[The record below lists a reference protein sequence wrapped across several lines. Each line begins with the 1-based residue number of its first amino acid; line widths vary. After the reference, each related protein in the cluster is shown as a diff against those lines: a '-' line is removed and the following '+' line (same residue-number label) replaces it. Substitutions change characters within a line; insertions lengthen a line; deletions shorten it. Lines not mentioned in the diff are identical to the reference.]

1 MNDYTNHL
9 FHYLPLERI
18 MTLSC
23 GHVIPPSNLLATPI
37 ISGPKGLDFDF
48 TFAQRNSVT
57 MLHELGH
64 TIFQLTRVI
73 PHGLV
78 VFFPSYAYLST
89 AVTHWQANTSLWSLI
104 TAQKRVFLELK
115 STSSSTPSVHPKT
128 SNTTTPSTDTLLSS
142 YTAHIA
148 SNHGALL
155 LAVIG
160 GSLSEGINF
169 SDRLGRGIV
178 VVGLPFPNPHS
189 PEWKAKL
196 EYVAHRNGADGG
208 KKDAAG
214 IAGGNAEP
222 AEIGGGRKKD
232 AAGASV
238 QKNLDPAREF
248 YENAC
253 MRAVNQSVGR
263 AIRHKDD
270 YAAIMLIDRRYGREN
285 IKAKLPEWIRASLR
299 PEEPLGD
306 VVAGVKEFF
315 AVER

>member
-23 GHVIPPSNLLATPI
+23 GHVIPSSNLLATPI

-48 TFAQRNSVT
+48 TFAQRNSNT

-64 TIFQLTRVI
+64 TILQLTRVV

-89 AVTHWQANTSLWSLI
+89 AVTHWQANTSLWSLL
-104 TAQKRVFLELK
+104 TAQKRVFVEQK
-115 STSSSTPSVHPKT
+115 STSSPSAQPKT

-142 YTAHIA
+142 YTAYIA

-169 SDRLGRGIV
+169 SDRLGRGIA

-196 EYVAHRNGADGG
+196 EYVARRNVAGGG
-208 KKDAAG
+208 KKEAAG
-214 IAGGNAEP
+214 ISGGNAEP
-222 AEIGGGRKKD
+222 AEIGGGGKKD
-232 AAGASV
+232 AAGAGV
-238 QKNLDPAREF
+238 QRNTALAREF

-270 YAAIMLIDRRYGREN
+270 YAAIMLIDRRYAREN

-299 PEEPLGD
+299 PEGPLGD
-306 VVAGVKEFF
+306 VVAGIKEFF
-315 AVER
+315 AVERR